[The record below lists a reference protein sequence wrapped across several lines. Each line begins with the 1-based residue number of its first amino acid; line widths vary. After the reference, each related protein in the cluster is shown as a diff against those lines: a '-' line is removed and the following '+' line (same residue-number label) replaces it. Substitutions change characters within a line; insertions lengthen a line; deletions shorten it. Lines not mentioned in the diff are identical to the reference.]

1 MTGKNYPPK
10 LNRNSPQ
17 GSEEESTPWLWLAL
31 GLLATIAV
39 CAVSWFIVGNWLLE
53 PPANAAAPPEPTFIV
68 LTAPPS
74 PTMAPTGSAMPPT
87 PIPTF
92 TPIPTPDTAVAPAEI
107 TSGYYAAVANTDGLG
122 LTVRGGPSTKNVVVT
137 VVDEGVVLYIL
148 DGPQEAE
155 NFVWWQLRLENGL
168 EGWAVANYLEPAAE
182 PLGR

>member
-1 MTGKNYPPK
+1 MTGKNYPP
-10 LNRNSPQ
+10 NRNTDNPQ
-17 GSEEESTPWLWLAL
+17 QSNEESTPWLWLGL
-31 GLLATIAV
+31 GLLVTIAG
-39 CAVSWFIVGNWLLE
+39 CAAAWSIVGSWLLE
-53 PPANAAAPPEPTFIV
+53 PPANAAAPPEPTIIV

-74 PTMAPTGSAMPPT
+74 PTIAPTGSALPPT

-107 TSGYYAAVANTDGLG
+107 TSGFYATVANTDGLG

-137 VVDEGVVLYIL
+137 VVEEGSPVLIL

-155 NFVWWQLRLENGL
+155 NFVWWQLRLDNGL

-182 PLGR
+182 PFSR